1 MSCKALS
8 PNPPVSSKSGPRRA
22 CKSSGLKLNCTP
34 VVHEK
39 PASMNIN
46 PVAALDGPLLLQRNT
61 QRTIVNFNIV
71 YPLRKALPYTGA
83 ATKLLDKINVF

>member
-1 MSCKALS
+1 MQIRSEQQNPGRSRRGCKT
-8 PNPPVSSKSGPRRA
+8 SGP
-22 CKSSGLKLNCTP
+22 KLNCTP

-39 PASMNIN
+39 MESMNTN
-46 PVAALDGPLLLQRNT
+46 PVAAFDGALFLQRNT

-83 ATKLLDKINVF
+83 PTKLLDKIDVF